1 VFSAADAIVEA
12 NNANPAVPATRH
24 ALSLI
29 FMRIS
34 RQSALYRREFQSQAG
49 LEILTWVKRFA
60 ACVCCGHAAFLPVS

>member
-1 VFSAADAIVEA
+1 
-12 NNANPAVPATRH
+12 
-24 ALSLI
+24 
-29 FMRIS
+29 MRIS